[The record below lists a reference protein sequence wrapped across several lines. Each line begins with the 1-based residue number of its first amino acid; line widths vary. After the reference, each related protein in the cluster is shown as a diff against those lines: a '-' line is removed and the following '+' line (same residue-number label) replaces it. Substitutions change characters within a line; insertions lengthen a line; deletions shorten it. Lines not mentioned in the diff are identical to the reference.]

1 MALIRN
7 FPMPSDRM
15 AIISTLLNIE
25 DAVVLEYG
33 PEGTTHF
40 SMNFF
45 NKLGQDYPNRLF
57 TTGVD
62 DSDIIMGSTEHL
74 ERGILELDALYSPKA
89 IFVLTSSVT
98 SIIGTDIAG
107 ICDSLQSEVQSRLI
121 PVNTS
126 GLGADYSAGLR
137 KIYLQLAELF
147 VQPDAGKQ
155 KGRYNILGASP
166 LHYRAESDICE
177 ITRLLREGFG
187 CELLHCLAMNM
198 TTEALAELSSAELNI
213 VLTAEALPCA
223 EYLQSV
229 TGTPYVYLP
238 PYGYSQTTEFLNSVA
253 AVIGQPVKEAML
265 QRLAEKNRS
274 LKMLLNS
281 PLLSRTP
288 GTVFLKGDYDTVKG
302 LGEFFKELRF
312 NIAHSVCAHK
322 ITGAAAEAGIEYFK
336 EEKDYLQLLP
346 AIRHCLILADED
358 TIAKTDATN
367 LKICVSHPCFS
378 HRTIAKHLPFMGE
391 RGADMLFEY
400 IQQYVNM

>member
-7 FPMPSDRM
+7 FPVPSDRM

-45 NKLGQDYPNRLF
+45 NKLGQDYPDRLF

-107 ICDSLQSEVQSRLI
+107 ICDNLQAKVQSRLI
-121 PVNTS
+121 PVNAS
-126 GLGADYSAGLR
+126 GLSTDYSAGLR

-147 VQPDAGKQ
+147 VQPDVAKQ
-155 KGRYNILGASP
+155 RGRYNILGASP
-166 LHYRAESDICE
+166 LHYRAESDIGE
-177 ITRLLREGFG
+177 IARLLREGFSY
-187 CELLHCLAMNM
+187 ELLHCLAMN
-198 TTEALAELSSAELNI
+198 TTTDALAGLGSAEMNI
-213 VLTAEALPCA
+213 VLTNEAVPCA
-223 EYLQSV
+223 AYLQSV

-238 PYGYSQTTEFLNSVA
+238 PYGYSQTTDFLKSVA
-253 AVIGQPVKEAML
+253 AVINKPVKEAVL
-265 QRLAEKNRS
+265 QRLEEKNRR

-281 PLLSRTP
+281 PLMSRTP

-302 LGEFFKELRF
+302 LGAFFKELRF
-312 NIAHSVCAHK
+312 NVAHSVCTHK
-322 ITGAAAEAGIEYFK
+322 ITGTAAEGIEYFK
-336 EEKDYLQLLP
+336 EEKEYLQLLKD
-346 AIRHCLILADED
+346 IHHCLVLADED

-367 LKICVSHPCFS
+367 FKICVSHPCFS
-378 HRTIAKHLPFMGE
+378 YRTIANHLPFMGE
-391 RGADMLFEY
+391 WGADMLFEY

>member
-7 FPMPSDRM
+7 FPVPSDRM

-45 NKLGQDYPNRLF
+45 NKLGQDYPDRLF

-89 IFVLTSSVT
+89 VFVLTSSVT

-107 ICDSLQSEVQSRLI
+107 ICDSLQSKVQSRLI

-147 VQPDAGKQ
+147 VQPDAAKQ
-155 KGRYNILGASP
+155 SKRYNILGASL

-177 ITRLLREGFG
+177 IARLLREGFDY
-187 CELLHCLAMNM
+187 ELLHCFAMN
-198 TTEALAELSSAELNI
+198 TTTAALAELGSAELNI
-213 VLTAEALPCA
+213 VLTNEAVPCA

-238 PYGYSQTTEFLNSVA
+238 PYGYSQTTDFLKSVA
-253 AVIGQPVKEAML
+253 AIINKPVKEAIL
-265 QRLAEKNRS
+265 QRLEEKNRR

-281 PLLSRTP
+281 PLMSRTP
-288 GTVFLKGDYDTVKG
+288 GTVFLKGDYDIVKG
-302 LGEFFKELRF
+302 LDAFFKELRF
-312 NIAHSVCAHK
+312 NIAHSVCTHK
-322 ITGAAAEAGIEYFK
+322 ITGAAAEGIEYFK
-336 EEKDYLQLLP
+336 EEKDYLQLLQD
-346 AIRHCLILADED
+346 IHHCLVMADEETVAQTD
-358 TIAKTDATN
+358 TTN
-367 LKICVSHPCFS
+367 FKVCVSHPCFS

-391 RGADMLFEY
+391 WGADMLFEY